1 MEVMNPNLMDVE
13 RARFNMVEQQIR
25 PWRVLDASL
34 LESHFQLRR
43 EDFVPPPMRK
53 LAFCDVEIPLLI
65 DGRDSGERMLAPK
78 VDARL
83 VQALDLAREEH
94 VLEVGTGSG
103 WLAALLATRA
113 ARVLSLERHL
123 ALAAFARENLRRAG
137 LLHVEV
143 VAADASQAS
152 AASTLEW
159 DAIVLSGSVEQIPA
173 ALVNQLKVGGRMA
186 LILGRRPV
194 MTAQLLTRT
203 ASGAPVI
210 ENLFETLAPAL
221 HGFARPSHFQL

>member
-1 MEVMNPNLMDVE
+1 MNTDLMDIE

-43 EDFVPPPMRK
+43 EDFVAPSLRN
-53 LAFCDVEIPLLI
+53 LAFSDVEIPLLI
-65 DGRDSGERMLAPK
+65 DGRDSGEKMLAPK

-83 VQALDLAREEH
+83 VQALELARSEH

-103 WLAALLATRA
+103 WMAALLGMQAS
-113 ARVLSLERHL
+113 RVLSLEKHA
-123 ALAAFARENLRRAG
+123 ALAAIARENLKRAG
-137 LLHVEV
+137 LQHVEV
-143 VAADASQAS
+143 RHADASQETALHG
-152 AASTLEW
+152 TEW

-173 ALVNQLKVGGRMA
+173 ALVARLKVGGRMA

-194 MTAQLLTRT
+194 MTAQRLTRVD
-203 ASGAPVI
+203 SGPPRV

-221 HGFARPSHFQL
+221 SGFARPSHFEL

>member
-1 MEVMNPNLMDVE
+1 MNPNLMDVE

-43 EDFVPPPMRK
+43 EDFVPPSMRK
-53 LAFCDVEIPLLI
+53 LAFCDMEIPLLI
-65 DGRDSGERMLAPK
+65 DGRDSGECMLAPK

-113 ARVLSLERHL
+113 ARVLSLERHP
-123 ALAAFARENLRRAG
+123 AIAAFAHENLLRAG
-137 LLHVEV
+137 LQHVEV

-152 AASTLEW
+152 AASTPEW
-159 DAIVLSGSVEQIPA
+159 DAIVLSGSVEQIPV
-173 ALVNQLKVGGRMA
+173 ALVNKLKVGGRMA
-186 LILGRRPV
+186 LIVGRPPV

-221 HGFARPSHFQL
+221 RGFARPSHFQL

>member
-1 MEVMNPNLMDVE
+1 MNPSLMDIE

-43 EDFVPPPMRK
+43 EDFVPPAMRK

-83 VQALDLAREEH
+83 VQSLDLAREEH

-113 ARVLSLERHL
+113 ARVLSLERHP
-123 ALAAFARENLRRAG
+123 ALAAFARGNLQRAG
-137 LLHVEV
+137 LQHVEV
-143 VAADASQAS
+143 VTADASLAS
-152 AASTLEW
+152 AAGTGEW

-173 ALVNQLKVGGRMA
+173 ALVHKLKVGGRMA
-186 LILGRRPV
+186 LIVGRRPV